1 MYNDT
6 HSFELCAQVSICMS
20 LTSNGFIRMHMYF
33 ASMMMLMLIAIA
45 IGSLGLRTQSLFSA
59 ARSMCCSKLRASP
72 ASGGHAT
79 VRFGRLPSAKLARR
93 VGRGAFG
100 ACLLCMREG
109 LVARTSGLLGPIGC
123 SLLCFV
129 LAYTLLVVLA
139 RSLCHLRQRALPSL
153 LTA

>member
-1 MYNDT
+1 MSSQKSAYAFCHNDT

-20 LTSNGFIRMHMYF
+20 LTSNGYIRMHMYF

-45 IGSLGLRTQSLFSA
+45 IGR
-59 ARSMCCSKLRASP
+59 KLRASP

-139 RSLCHLRQRALPSL
+139 RSLCDLRQRALPSL